1 VRHEWDEERTGVL
14 EGPGR
19 VPMKPLARE
28 RYDAM
33 VESHRREPG
42 NHQAAATAASANW
55 RTAQK
60 MWEVGQPTR
69 GYPPIKDVIAHEQT
83 IRRALTAESVE
94 AHQAES
100 ARLRLELRE
109 EAAQIRDAINTERE
123 DMQRQRLELETLA
136 SRVAEG
142 AQRAKTAL
150 VDRGVADAQA
160 TRMQETTWVRSVR
173 AYNLSVLGILQGM
186 LRPAAVANLGRA
198 LERAA
203 TDGTIDSREA
213 LRLTR
218 ALVGFAKP
226 LVEAAKLGLES
237 ERLAAGQP
245 TAIIEH
251 HHEVTLEPAELAAK
265 RLEYERIMA
274 QLEEHMQP
282 PVEDAEDAEVVEPAA
297 LPAPAPAHPAEPLP
311 LEEALARAEA
321 HWDEREGGCSVSE
334 TDRPPF
340 G

>member
-1 VRHEWDEERTGVL
+1 MAE
-14 EGPGR
+14 
-19 VPMKPLARE
+19 PLSRE
-28 RYDAM
+28 RYNAM
-33 VESHRREPG
+33 LESHRREPG
-42 NHQAAATAASANW
+42 CLSAAVEAARCNW

-60 MWEVGQPTR
+60 MWDR
-69 GYPPIKDVIAHEQT
+69 GLPSRGFRAIKDVITEEQT

-94 AHQAES
+94 AHRAES
-100 ARLRLELRE
+100 ERLKLELRT
-109 EAAQIRDAINTERE
+109 EAAQLCDAIGVERE
-123 DMQRQRLELETLA
+123 GLLRQRAELETLA
-136 SRVAEG
+136 ARVVEG
-142 AQRAKTAL
+142 AQRAKSAL

-160 TRMQETTWVRSVR
+160 THMQEITWVRSVR
-173 AYNLSVLGILQGM
+173 AYNLSVLGILQSM
-186 LRPAAVANLGRA
+186 LRPAAIANLGRA

-203 TDGTIDSREA
+203 TDSTIDSREA

-226 LVEAAKLGLES
+226 LVEAVKIGLES

-282 PVEDAEDAEVVEPAA
+282 PVEDAEIVEPAA
-297 LPAPAPAHPAEPLP
+297 LPAHGEPPAP
-311 LEEALARAEA
+311 
-321 HWDEREGGCSVSE
+321 G
-334 TDRPPF
+334 
-340 G
+340 